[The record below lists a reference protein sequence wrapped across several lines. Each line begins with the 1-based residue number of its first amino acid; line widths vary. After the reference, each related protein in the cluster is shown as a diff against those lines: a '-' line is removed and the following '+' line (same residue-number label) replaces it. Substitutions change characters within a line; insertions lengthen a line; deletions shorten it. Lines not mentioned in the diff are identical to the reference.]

1 MTTSSE
7 TARAR
12 PDTTRGQLQKL
23 LDEQAALRRVATFVA
38 ADPEPATVFER
49 VCAEVGSLFEV
60 ESTNL
65 CRFED
70 DGTATVTGHWALRG
84 APVLSTGEQVT
95 LEGET
100 STVKVSRSGR
110 PVRTDDYTNTSG
122 AFVERIRAAG
132 IASSIAAP
140 ITVAGNLWGAL
151 VASSGRPKAFAPRA
165 ENRLASFAELVA
177 DALANADARQQ
188 LRRLLDEQAALRR
201 VATLVARDPEPTEVF
216 ECVCEEVGM
225 VLGGEA
231 TNLMRFES
239 DGTQAFVA
247 GWNPPGVA
255 LALPVGMELPLE
267 GDTALPRMMRSG
279 EAQRID
285 DYSGFSGARAEM
297 VRAAGIASAVT
308 APITVAGRL
317 WGALGAVSDSANGLP
332 PRTEERMA
340 SFAELV
346 ALALANTDARE
357 QLQHLL
363 DEQAALRRVAVLVAR
378 GPDPAA
384 VFERV
389 SEEVARLLGARA
401 ATLIRFE
408 GAGRARALGGPLR
421 AVVGAE
427 VPQSDGTDFPLHAD
441 TAAGKVSRSGRPERA
456 DDYTELRGDIG
467 DLLRETGI
475 ASAIAAPVTVGG
487 ELWGAVVAGSE
498 RPEAFP
504 PREEHR
510 LAGFAELV
518 ADAVAS
524 ADARERLRKLH
535 DEQAALRRVATLVA
549 REPEPLE
556 VFERVCEE
564 VGTVLGIDGTNLT
577 RFESDG
583 TQTVLAGWSAPGVPV
598 FPVGGGVPLSG
609 DAAVPKVSRSGQSE
623 RVDDYADVDGELAER
638 IRAVGIASSVAAP
651 ITVAGKLWGAIVATT
666 GRPRA
671 FPAYTEQRVANFA
684 ELVAHALANVD
695 AREQLAA
702 SRARIV
708 EAADSERRRLE
719 RNLHDGAQQGL
730 VSLALALRLARA
742 EIDRDPAAAR
752 RRLEAA
758 EAQLEH
764 ALEELRELARG
775 IHPAVLTDRGLAAA
789 LESLA
794 TAAPLPVELDD
805 VPAPTLPPAIE
816 AAAYYLVAEG
826 VANAAKHARASV
838 VTVRVGRDGGR
849 ARIEVCDDG
858 AGGASSPSGGG
869 LSGLADRVEA
879 LGGHLEIV
887 SPPARGTR
895 LVAEIPLA
903 LAATAQDRRA

>member
-1 MTTSSE
+1 L
-7 TARAR
+7 TAKS
-12 PDTTRGQLQKL
+12 DTTQGQLQKL

-38 ADPEPATVFER
+38 AASEPATVFER

-65 CRFED
+65 FRFEG
-70 DGTATVTGHWALRG
+70 DGTATVTGHWPTGA
-84 APVLSTGEQVT
+84 APVLRTGEEVR

-110 PVRTDDYTNTSG
+110 PERVDEYTTASG

-132 IASSIAAP
+132 IASSVAAP
-140 ITVAGNLWGAL
+140 ITVAGELWGAL
-151 VASSGRPKAFAPRA
+151 VASSGRPHAFAPGA
-165 ENRLASFAELVA
+165 ESRLARFAELVA
-177 DALANADARQQ
+177 DALANADARERLQ
-188 LRRLLDEQAALRR
+188 RLLDEQAALRR
-201 VATLVARDPEPTEVF
+201 VATLVASDPQPTEVF
-216 ECVCEEVGM
+216 QCVCEELGM

-231 TNLMRFES
+231 TNLMRFEP

-255 LALPVGMELPLE
+255 LALPVGMWIPLE
-267 GDTALPRMMRSG
+267 GDTALPRMRRTG
-279 EAQRID
+279 RPERID
-285 DYSGFSGARAEM
+285 DYAVFSGVRAEM
-297 VRAAGIASAVT
+297 IRAAGIASAVT
-308 APITVAGRL
+308 APISVAGRL
-317 WGALGAVSDSANGLP
+317 WGAVGAVSDSTYGFP

-346 ALALANTDARE
+346 AIALANTDARE
-357 QLQHLL
+357 QLQRLL

-378 GPDPAA
+378 GPDPTA

-389 SEEVARLLGARA
+389 SQEVAGLLGARA

-421 AVVGAE
+421 GLIGVEVGL
-427 VPQSDGTDFPLHAD
+427 PDGTTFPLHAD
-441 TAAGKVSRSGRPERA
+441 TAAGKVSRSGRPERG
-456 DDYTELRGDIG
+456 DDYTELRGDLG

-475 ASAIAAPVTVGG
+475 ASAVAAPVTVGG

-524 ADARERLRKLH
+524 ADARQRLRKLH

-564 VGTVLGIDGTNLT
+564 VGTVLGIDGANLT

-598 FPVGGGVPLSG
+598 FPVGGGVPLTG
-609 DAAVPKVSRSGQSE
+609 DAAVPRVSRSGRPE
-623 RVDDYADVDGELAER
+623 RVDDYADVGGELAER

-651 ITVAGKLWGAIVATT
+651 ITVAGKLWGAIVATA
-666 GRPRA
+666 GRPHT
-671 FPAYTEQRVANFA
+671 FPPYTEQRIASFA

-695 AREQLAA
+695 ARQQLAA

-719 RNLHDGAQQGL
+719 RNLHDGAQQRL
-730 VSLALALRLARA
+730 VSLALVLRLARA
-742 EIDRDPAAAR
+742 DVGRDPEAAR
-752 RRLEAA
+752 RRLEGA
-758 EAQLEH
+758 EAQLGQ

-794 TAAPLPVELDD
+794 TAAPLPVELED

-816 AAAYYLVAEG
+816 AATYYLVAEG
-826 VANAAKHARASV
+826 VANAAKHARASA
-838 VTVRVGRDGGR
+838 VTVRVGRDDRR
-849 ARIEVCDDG
+849 ARIEICDDG
-858 AGGASSPSGGG
+858 VGGASTPSGGG

-879 LGGHLEIV
+879 LGGRLEIV
-887 SPPARGTR
+887 SPPTRGTS
-895 LVAEIPLA
+895 LVAEIPFA
-903 LAATAQDRRA
+903 PVTTAHDRRA